1 MKEIVKKPVIT
12 EKATKLGEKGQYV
25 FEVNPNSNKIE
36 IKKSIERMFEVN
48 VTSIRTVRIK
58 GKIKSRITRRGLIR
72 GKTSMK
78 KKAYVT
84 LKAGQTIDIVSGTPG
99 T

>member
-36 IKKSIERMFEVN
+36 IKKSIEKMFEVN

-58 GKIKSRITRRGLIR
+58 GKVKSRITRRGLIR

>member
-36 IKKSIERMFEVN
+36 IKKSIEKMFEVN

-58 GKIKSRITRRGLIR
+58 GKVKSRITRRGLVR

>member
-36 IKKSIERMFEVN
+36 IKKSIEKMFEVN

-58 GKIKSRITRRGLIR
+58 GKVKSRITRRGLIR
-72 GKTSMK
+72 GKTTMK

>member
-12 EKATKLGEKGQYV
+12 EKATRLGEKGQYV

-36 IKKSIERMFEVN
+36 IKKSIEKLFEVN

-58 GKIKSRITRRGLIR
+58 GKIKSRITRRGLIK
-72 GKTSMK
+72 GKTPLK

-84 LKAGQTIDIVSGTPG
+84 LKAGQTIDIVSGAQG